1 MKNAFRVF
9 DFIAEEDESGQAYNY
24 LAPVA
29 EGSLSKEFANE
40 TEVLQAV
47 ADAKSKG
54 EKFSGEYVI
63 LNVKTF

>member
-9 DFIAEEDESGQAYNY
+9 DFIAEKDEADQAYNY
-24 LAPVA
+24 LAPVT
-29 EGSLSKEFANE
+29 EGPLSKEFANE

>member
-1 MKNAFRVF
+1 MKNAFKVF
-9 DFIAEEDESGQAYNY
+9 ALKEEEGYNY
-24 LAPVA
+24 LEPAA
-29 EGSLSKEFANE
+29 DKSLSGDFANE